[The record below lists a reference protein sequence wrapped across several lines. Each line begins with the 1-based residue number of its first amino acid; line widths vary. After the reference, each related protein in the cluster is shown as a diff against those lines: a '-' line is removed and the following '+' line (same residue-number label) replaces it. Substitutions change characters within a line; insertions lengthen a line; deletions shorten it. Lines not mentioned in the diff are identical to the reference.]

1 MTGNDGFAFER
12 KTTMNKPE
20 HFAAHA
26 GYDAWL
32 DRHREE
38 LASGWKKSFQTSSG
52 IAVKALYTPRELAS
66 LGWSYEKDA
75 GYPGEAPWTRGFIP
89 AGYRKSLW
97 EIEMYA
103 GFGSAEDA
111 NKRYRYLIEHGGIEG
126 VSIALDLPTQIGYDS
141 DHPMAR
147 DEIGQIGV
155 ALTSL
160 EDVEQMFDGIP
171 LEKIGHIFTTAN
183 AIGPIAL
190 AWLLALY
197 EKRGTKTGDCIVQIQ
212 NDPIKEYIAR
222 GTQFLPIEASVKLAT
237 DVIQHCMGAAPEW
250 LPISISGSHMKQAGG
265 TCVQEAAFTICNGI
279 AYVET
284 CLAKGMKIDDFGHAI
299 ELHFCTEM
307 DFFEEVA
314 KYRSVRKVWTRL
326 VRERFGGTTERAQHF
341 RLHAATSGRPLTA
354 QQPLNNVA
362 RITLQALAQILGGC
376 EQTRTASFDEALGIP
391 TQEAARTSIRTNQI
405 IAHETGIPYTVDPLG
420 GSYYVETL
428 TKEFERRIEATIGQ
442 VDEMGG
448 ALEAVRKGW
457 FQNALAQGAYR
468 EQCAVE
474 SGEQVIVGLNRF
486 QSEEPRPVPVFKLD
500 PTVAQRQIAKLQ
512 AMRARRNGTAVK
524 NSLARLERDCAS
536 GVNVMPSVVE
546 CVKAYATVGEIG
558 QVWRQVF
565 GEYVPE
571 TMRF

>member
-1 MTGNDGFAFER
+1 MSFQGVDP
-12 KTTMNKPE
+12 MNKPQRITPP
-20 HFAAHA
+20 ATA
-26 GYDAWL
+26 YDAWL
-32 DRHREE
+32 ERHGAE
-38 LASGWKKSFQTSSG
+38 LASGWKKSFETSSG
-52 IAVKALYTPRELAS
+52 IPVKPLYTPRELEDA
-66 LGWSYEKDA
+66 GWSYERDA

-111 NKRYRYLIEHGGIEG
+111 NKRYRYLIEHGGIDG

-141 DHPMAR
+141 DHAMAR

-155 ALTSL
+155 ALSSL
-160 EDVEQMFDGIP
+160 DDVERMFDGIP
-171 LEKIGHIFTTAN
+171 VQKIGHIFTTAN
-183 AIGPIAL
+183 CIAPIAF

-197 EKRGTKTGDCIVQIQ
+197 EKQGAKTGDCIVQIQ

-222 GTQFLPIEASVKLAT
+222 GTQFLPIAASVKLAT
-237 DVIQHCMGAAPEW
+237 DAVQYCSTAAPEW
-250 LPISISGSHMKQAGG
+250 LPISISGSHMKQAGA

-279 AYVET
+279 AYVEA
-284 CLAKGMKIDDFGHAI
+284 CLAKGMKIDDFGHTI

-405 IAHETGIPYTVDPLG
+405 ISYETGIPYTVDPLG
-420 GSYYVETL
+420 GSYYVESL
-428 TKEFERRIEATIGQ
+428 TKEFERRIEETIRQ

-448 ALEAVRKGW
+448 ALEAVRKGF
-457 FQNALAQGAYR
+457 FQKALAQGAYR

-474 SGEQVIVGLNRF
+474 SGEQVIVGVNRF
-486 QSEEPRPVPVFKLD
+486 QSDEPRPLPVFKLD
-500 PTVAQRQIAKLQ
+500 PTAAERQIAKLK
-512 AMRARRNGTAVK
+512 AVRAKRDAGAVDK
-524 NSLARLERDCAS
+524 ALARLRRDCA
-536 GVNVMPSVVE
+536 GGANVMPAVLE
-546 CVKAYATVGEIG
+546 CVKAYATVGEIS
-558 QVWRQVF
+558 QVWREVF

-571 TMRF
+571 TMRL

>member
-1 MTGNDGFAFER
+1 
-12 KTTMNKPE
+12 MNKPIHPTQAPAYDGWLE
-20 HFAAHA
+20 RHA
-26 GYDAWL
+26 RALSD
-32 DRHREE
+32 
-38 LASGWKKSFQTSSG
+38 GWKKSFETSSG
-52 IAVKALYTPRELAS
+52 IPVKPVYTPRELEEA
-66 LGWSYEKDA
+66 GWDYERDV

-89 AGYRKSLW
+89 AGYRKQLW

-111 NKRYRYLIEHGGIEG
+111 NKRYRYLLSQGSTGG
-126 VSIALDLPTQIGYDS
+126 VSIALDLPTQIGFDS

-160 EDVEQMFDGIP
+160 ADVEVMFDGIP

-183 AIGPIAL
+183 CIGPVAF

-222 GTQFLPIEASVKLAT
+222 GTQFVPIEASVKLAT
-237 DVIQHCMGAAPEW
+237 DAVQYCSSAAPEW
-250 LPISISGSHMKQAGG
+250 LPISISGSHMKQSGG

-279 AYVET
+279 AYIEA
-284 CLAKGMKIDDFGHAI
+284 CLAKGMKIDDFGHTV

-314 KYRSVRKVWTRL
+314 KYRSTRKVWTRL

-354 QQPLNNVA
+354 QQPLNNIA

-405 IAHETGIPYTVDPLG
+405 IAYETGIPYTVDPLG
-420 GSYYVETL
+420 GSYYVESL
-428 TKEFERRIEATIGQ
+428 TKEFENRIWDVIRQ

-448 ALEAVRKGW
+448 AVEATKKGY
-457 FQNALAQGAYR
+457 FQKALAQGAYR

-474 SGEQVIVGLNRF
+474 RGDQVVVGVNRF
-486 QSEEPRPVPVFKLD
+486 QSDEPQPVPVFKVD
-500 PTVAQRQIAKLQ
+500 PTVAERQFAKLK
-512 AMRARRNGTAVK
+512 AVREKRDAAAVK
-524 NSLARLERDCAS
+524 KALARLRADCTS
-536 GVNVMPSVVE
+536 GANVMPSVLE
-546 CVKAYATVGEIG
+546 CVKAYVTIGEIG
-558 QVWRQVF
+558 QVWREVF

-571 TMRF
+571 TTRL